1 MHLKA
6 VEINGFKS
14 FAEKIQL
21 DFNTGITSIVGPN
34 GSGKSNILDAILWVL
49 GEQSYKNI
57 RAKESLD
64 VIFSGG
70 KNKKPKSVAEVSLYI
85 DNSDRVL
92 PLEID
97 DIKVTRRLYK
107 TGENQYLINDEKA
120 RLKDIS
126 ELFLD
131 TGVGKSAYSV
141 IGQGKV
147 ERIISSSSK
156 EIKEII
162 EEAAGIKKVKIR
174 KTESE
179 KKLEKVQGEIEK
191 IDLIIGELEESK
203 NRVEKQAE
211 KALKYIE
218 LQNERDSLAK
228 GIYERE
234 LELNT
239 LRLNRVNETLEG
251 LKSGIEEY
259 QKNFEYSEEKLEK
272 ANSERE
278 SLNEDI
284 EAMSQK
290 NIDLKK
296 DIDKII
302 NDRTIFT
309 ERIKSYERELTEKKK
324 SLSKVEEKL
333 LEKEKEL
340 GALEIKKSVTTEEL
354 AAQESENIKFE
365 LFISEKEEIKS
376 ENELSL
382 NMKRDKLM
390 SLEVDRLKFINETEN
405 TSRRMK
411 SSFSKIETL
420 KEETEEYKTKISENS
435 LETGKKEKEHRE
447 KETEYNGIDSKT
459 QAMEKKITE
468 VSLSMNKVY
477 NKMRETDYNLKM
489 HNTKL
494 ENLVKLDE
502 NNEGFYKGVKEI
514 LNSNIEGV
522 EGAFISL
529 VNIPERY
536 ERAIEAAIPGNLQD
550 ILVKDSRTAKNC
562 ISFLKDKKAGR
573 ASFLAFDTIKIGK
586 ESKAPNEKGVLG
598 IASELVNFHEK
609 YTPVVNFLLGNLL
622 VVEDMDTA
630 LRLSKDN
637 IYRGN
642 IVTVS
647 GELLS
652 GRGRITGGENIRS
665 ASAQIFER
673 KKEIKKLTEVV
684 EKLEADYKTQEKEYN
699 TLASLMEKTEEE
711 LTAIDDLKEKLRI
724 DVKKLTELLEDLK
737 SKEEKLVKGM
747 NIVEMEIKEEELY
760 ISEYRKQ
767 EKNAKGKKL
776 EIEDVMAKLR
786 STIDQDNK
794 SVLQLKDEIEAIKN
808 DFSDKKISYLN
819 NKEKLKQIQRELYRE
834 KELQKEMEG
843 QKKLLSERVEKL
855 CDGIEELSEKLD
867 DLEKSFE
874 NENVR
879 YEKDF
884 LDIKGKKNRYG
895 ELEKEERE
903 LIKQVKNIENKIVIE
918 NNKLSQEFSKREVLE
933 IELENLRGKFN
944 ELMEAEAKPIE
955 GDLKEASERLVKLEV
970 RIKALGIVNLLAI
983 EEFQE
988 LKNKYDFILSQRD
1001 DLLSSEK
1008 SLRELIKDIE
1018 NIIEM
1023 RFFEAYKSI
1032 NENFGYMCKEILS
1045 NSEGKLELTNVENI
1059 QETGVELLV
1068 KYKNKKRQS
1077 ITLLSGGEKSMVA
1090 VAFIMAIFM
1099 YKPSP
1104 FTFFDEI
1111 EAALDETNTK
1121 KLIRKLKEFTDKSQ
1135 FILITHNKETMK
1147 ESDTL
1152 YGVTMNKEIGE
1163 SRIISVTM

>member
-14 FAEKIQL
+14 FAEKIKL

-70 KNKKPKSVAEVSLYI
+70 KNKKPKSAAEVSLYI
-85 DNSDRVL
+85 DNSDRIL

-97 DIKVTRRLYK
+97 DIKVTRRLHK
-107 TGENQYLINDEKA
+107 TGENQYLINDSKA

-126 ELFLD
+126 EMFLD

-174 KTESE
+174 KIESE

-191 IDLIIGELEESK
+191 IDLIIGEMEENK

-211 KALKYIE
+211 KALKYRE
-218 LQNERDSLAK
+218 LQNDRDSLAK
-228 GIYERE
+228 GIYGRE
-234 LELNT
+234 LEISA
-239 LRLNRVNETLEG
+239 LRLDRINVTVETLQA
-251 LKSGIEEY
+251 GIEEH
-259 QKNFEYSEEKLEK
+259 QKNFEYSEKKLEE
-272 ANSERE
+272 ANRERE
-278 SLNEDI
+278 GLNEDI
-284 EAMSQK
+284 EAMTQK

-302 NDRTIFT
+302 NDKTIFT
-309 ERIKSYERELTEKKK
+309 ERVKSYDRELVEKKD
-324 SLSKVEEKL
+324 SLSKLEEKL
-333 LEKEKEL
+333 LEKEREL
-340 GALEIKKSVTTEEL
+340 GSLEIKESVTSEEL
-354 AAQESENIKFE
+354 TSQESENSKFE
-365 LFISEKEEIKS
+365 LFISEKEEIKR

-382 NMKRDKLM
+382 NMKRDRLM

-411 SSFSKIETL
+411 SSFSKIEAL
-420 KEETEEYKTKISENS
+420 KEETEEYKNKISENS
-435 LETGKKEKEHRE
+435 TETGKIEKEHRE
-447 KETEYNGIDSKT
+447 KETEYKGIDGRV
-459 QAMEKKITE
+459 QAMEEKITQ
-468 VSLSMNKVY
+468 VSLSMNKVHS
-477 NKMRETDYNLKM
+477 KMRETDYNLKM
-489 HNTKL
+489 HTTKL

-514 LNSNIEGV
+514 LNAGIDGV
-522 EGAFISL
+522 DGAFISL
-529 VNIPERY
+529 VSIPEKY

-550 ILVKDSRTAKNC
+550 IIVQDSRTAKKC
-562 ISFLKDKKAGR
+562 INFLKDKKAGR
-573 ASFLAFDTIKIGK
+573 ASFLAFDTIKTGN
-586 ESKAPNEKGVLG
+586 KAKVPEEKGIVG
-598 IASELVNFHEK
+598 IAADLLEYHEK
-609 YTPVVNFLLGNLL
+609 YTSVVNFLLGNLL

-630 LRLSKDN
+630 LRLSKSN
-637 IYRGN
+637 AHRGN
-642 IVTVS
+642 IVTIS

-652 GRGRITGGENIRS
+652 GRGRITGGENLRS
-665 ASAQIFER
+665 ASSQIFER
-673 KKEIKKLTEVV
+673 KKEIKKLTEIA
-684 EKLEADYKTQEKEYN
+684 EKLGSEYKSQEKEYN
-699 TLASLMEKTEEE
+699 TLTSLMEKTEEE
-711 LTAIDDLKEKLRI
+711 LMTMDDLKEKLRL
-724 DVKKLTELLEDLK
+724 DVKKLAELLDDMK
-737 SKEEKLVKGM
+737 SKEEKLIKGM
-747 NIVEMEIKEEELY
+747 KVVEMEIKEEELY
-760 ISEYRKQ
+760 ISEYKKQ
-767 EKNAKGKKL
+767 EKNAQGKKL
-776 EIEDVMAKLR
+776 EIEEVMDNLR
-786 STIDQDNK
+786 STIEEDNK
-794 SVLQLKDEIEAIKN
+794 KVMKLKDEIESIKN
-808 DFSDKKISYLN
+808 DFSDKKINFLN
-819 NKEKLKQIQRELYRE
+819 NKEKLKQIQRELLKE
-834 KELQKEMEG
+834 KEMQKEMEG
-843 QKKLLSERVEKL
+843 QRNMLSERVEKL
-855 CDGIEELSEKLD
+855 YAGIEELSEKLD

-879 YEKDF
+879 YEKEF
-884 LDIKGKKNRYG
+884 MDIKSKKNRYH

-918 NNKLSQEFSKREVLE
+918 NNKLSQEFSKKGNLE
-933 IELENLRGKFN
+933 IEIENLKGKLH
-944 ELMEAEAKPIE
+944 ELEEAEAKSVE
-955 GDLKEASERLVKLEV
+955 GDLKEATERLMKLEV
-970 RIKALGIVNLLAI
+970 RIKALGPVNLLAI

-988 LKNKYDFILSQRD
+988 LKTKYDFVLSQRN
-1001 DLLSSEK
+1001 DLMSSEK

-1018 NIIEM
+1018 SIIEM
-1023 RFFEAYKSI
+1023 KFFEAYKSI
-1032 NENFGYMCKEILS
+1032 NENFGYMCREILS
-1045 NSEGKLELTNVENI
+1045 NSEGKLELTNMENL

-1068 KYKNKKRQS
+1068 KYRNKKRQS

>member
-14 FAEKIQL
+14 FAEKINL

-57 RAKESLD
+57 RAKESRD

-70 KNKKPKSVAEVSLYI
+70 KNKKPKSLAEVSLYI

-97 DIKVTRRLYK
+97 DIKVTRRLHK
-107 TGENQYLINDEKA
+107 TGENQYLINDTKA

-191 IDLIIGELEESK
+191 IDLIIGEMEENK

-211 KALKYIE
+211 KALKYRE
-218 LQNERDSLAK
+218 LQSERDSLAK

-234 LELNT
+234 LEIKS
-239 LRLNRVNETLEG
+239 LRLDRINETVENLQ
-251 LKSGIEEY
+251 SGIEEQ

-272 ANSERE
+272 ANRERE
-278 SLNEDI
+278 NLNEDI
-284 EAMSQK
+284 EAMTQK

-302 NDRTIFT
+302 NDKTIFT
-309 ERIKSYERELTEKKK
+309 ERIKSYERELVEKKD
-324 SLSKVEEKL
+324 SLSKLEEKF
-333 LEKEKEL
+333 LEKEREI
-340 GALEIKKSVTTEEL
+340 GSLEIKESVTSEEL
-354 AAQESENIKFE
+354 TSQESENSKFE
-365 LFISEKEEIKS
+365 LFISEKEEIKR

-382 NMKRDKLM
+382 NMKKDKLM
-390 SLEVDRLKFINETEN
+390 TLEVDRLKFINETEN

-420 KEETEEYKTKISENS
+420 KEEIEEYKTKISKNN
-435 LETGKKEKEHRE
+435 LEIEKSGKEHGEKEKEY
-447 KETEYNGIDSKT
+447 KGIDGKT
-459 QAMEKKITE
+459 QAMEEKITQ
-468 VSLSMNKVY
+468 VSLDMNKVHSQ
-477 NKMRETDYNLKM
+477 MRETDYNLKM
-489 HNTKL
+489 NKTKL
-494 ENLVKLDE
+494 DNLVKLDE

-514 LNSNIEGV
+514 LNAGIEGV

-550 ILVKDSRTAKNC
+550 IIVKDSKTAKKC
-562 ISFLKDKKAGR
+562 INFLKEKRAGR
-573 ASFLAFDTIKIGK
+573 ASFLAFDTIKTGREVK
-586 ESKAPNEKGVLG
+586 SPNEKGIIG
-598 IASELVNFHEK
+598 IAADLLEFPEK
-609 YTPVVNFLLGNLL
+609 YASVVKFLLGNLL

-630 LRLSKDN
+630 LRISKSN
-637 IYRGN
+637 VHRGN
-642 IVTVS
+642 IVTIS

-652 GRGRITGGENIRS
+652 GRGRITGGENLRS
-665 ASAQIFER
+665 ASSQIFER
-673 KKEIKKLTEVV
+673 KKEIKKLAEVV
-684 EKLEADYKTQEKEYN
+684 KKLNLEYKKQEKEYN
-699 TLASLMEKTEEE
+699 KLTSLMEKTEEE
-711 LTAIDDLKEKLRI
+711 LMTMDDLKEKLRI
-724 DVKKLTELLEDLK
+724 DVKKLAELLEDLK
-737 SKEEKLVKGM
+737 SKDEKLVKGM
-747 NIVEMEIKEEELY
+747 KIVDMEIKEEELY
-760 ISEYRKQ
+760 ISEYKKQ
-767 EKNAKGKKL
+767 EKNAHGKKL
-776 EIEDVMAKLR
+776 EVEEVMNNLRTTIEE
-786 STIDQDNK
+786 DNK
-794 SVLQLKDEIEAIKN
+794 KVIKLKDEIESIKN
-808 DFSDKKISYLN
+808 DFSDKKINYMN
-819 NKEKLKQIQRELYRE
+819 NKEKLKQIQRELYKE
-834 KELQKEMEG
+834 KDLYKEMEI
-843 QKKLLSERVEKL
+843 QRNSLSERVEKL
-855 CDGIEELSEKLD
+855 YKGKEELSEKLD
-867 DLEKSFE
+867 YLEKSFE
-874 NENVR
+874 NENLR
-879 YEKDF
+879 YEKEF
-884 LDIKGKKNRYG
+884 LDIKSKKNRYS

-918 NNKLSQEFSKREVLE
+918 NNKLSQEFAKRENLE
-933 IELENLRGKFN
+933 IGIENLKVKLN
-944 ELMEAEAKPIE
+944 ELVEAESKVVD
-955 GDLKEASERLVKLEV
+955 GDLKEATEKLLKLEV
-970 RIKALGIVNLLAI
+970 RIKSLGTVNLLAI

-988 LKNKYDFILSQRD
+988 IKNKYEFVLGQRN

-1008 SLRELIKDIE
+1008 SLRELIKEIE
-1018 NIIEM
+1018 DIIEM

-1032 NENFGYMCKEILS
+1032 NENFGYMCREILS

-1059 QETGVELLV
+1059 KETGVELLV
-1068 KYKNKKRQS
+1068 KYRNKKRQS